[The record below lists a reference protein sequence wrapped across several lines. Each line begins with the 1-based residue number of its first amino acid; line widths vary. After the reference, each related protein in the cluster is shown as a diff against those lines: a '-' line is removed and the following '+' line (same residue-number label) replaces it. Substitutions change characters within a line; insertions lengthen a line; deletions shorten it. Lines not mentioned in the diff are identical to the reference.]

1 MKKENVYLILPGCDD
16 TNRGDQ
22 ALIWETVE
30 MARTAGFDGKYY
42 MVSTK
47 EKSRQSAKIGIQNIE
62 QILPHPS
69 SHFKNKNN
77 ISYGKILKLQWAF
90 ASIFDS
96 VKALLLFSAFGRK
109 MALRFASTQIKK
121 SLEVYMNAKAA
132 FVKGGGFL
140 HSYGGFA
147 STYTVFY
154 NLYHI
159 ILAQRMG
166 IKVYVMPNSYGPFKG
181 PGSAWLIKNV
191 LRKCKIVTARE
202 SISVSSLKTI
212 GITCL
217 QYPDLAF
224 YLEMDTKLNREQS
237 IKINNIPFGKK
248 KCVGITMRPY
258 RFPGMKNPTEAYDNY
273 KKTFCKF
280 IKWLNNEE
288 YFPVLIEHTYSDTE
302 HERDISCINDVVK
315 MIGVDCEYAVFS
327 DLSLNCRQL
336 KYLYSKFDFLIGT
349 RFHSVIF
356 SIASEV
362 PAIAITY
369 GGNKGQGIM
378 KDIGI
383 GKYAIPITEMNFNCL
398 VKSFKMLS
406 EEKDDVKQK
415 IQSYLSRLSQ
425 EKDSLIEQMKG

>member
-1 MKKENVYLILPGCDD
+1 MEKKNIYLILPGCDD

-30 MARTAGFDGKYY
+30 MAKSAGFHGEYY
-42 MVSTK
+42 MVAAL
-47 EKSRQSAKIGIQNIE
+47 EKSRQSVEIGIQNIE
-62 QILPHPS
+62 QILPHPAV
-69 SHFKNKNN
+69 HFKNKNN
-77 ISYGKILKLQWAF
+77 ISYGKVLKIQWIL

-96 VKALLLFSAFGRK
+96 IKAVLLLSENIRK
-109 MALRFASTQIKK
+109 IVLRFGSEQIKK
-121 SLEVYMNAKAA
+121 SIKIYMKTEVA

-140 HSYGGFA
+140 HSYGGLS

-159 ILAQRMG
+159 ILAQRLG
-166 IKVYVMPNSYGPFKG
+166 INVYVMPNSYGPFKG
-181 PGSAWLIKNV
+181 PGSAWLIKKV
-191 LRKCKIVTARE
+191 LKKCKMVTARE
-202 SISVSSLKTI
+202 NISVYSLKTI
-212 GITCL
+212 GISCQ

-224 YLEMDTKLNREQS
+224 YLKIDKNWTKDQLLKLN
-237 IKINNIPFGKK
+237 IIPFGRK

-258 RFPGMKNPTEAYDNY
+258 RFPEAKNPKEAYKNY
-273 KKTFCKF
+273 KKVFCDF
-280 IKWLNNEE
+280 INWLNKEN

-315 MIGVDCEYAVFS
+315 MINTECDYAVFS

-336 KYLYSKFDFLIGT
+336 KYFYSKFDFLIGT

-369 GGNKGQGIM
+369 GGNKGLGIM
-378 KDIGI
+378 ADIGI
-383 GKYAIPITEMNFNCL
+383 EKYAIPIKEMNFSSL
-398 VKSFKMLS
+398 VNSFEMLV
-406 EEKDDVKQK
+406 EDKDEVKQR
-415 IQSYLSRLSQ
+415 IRSYLSNLSQ
-425 EKDSLIEQMKG
+425 KKDDLIKQMKG